1 MRILVVGAGAVGGY
15 FGGRL
20 LEAGR
25 NVSFLVRPHRAAVLA
40 DSGLRISSPHG
51 DVTVPEPETVLS
63 STLARTYDLIL
74 LSCKAYDLD
83 NAIDGFAPA
92 VGNETAILPLLNG
105 LRHIEILQKR
115 FGQSR
120 VLGGQCVI
128 SASLEPDGRIAHL
141 NEAHNLSFGELDG
154 LRSDRIE
161 TIASQF
167 SEARFESR
175 VSENITQ
182 EMWDKWVFIATG
194 AGITSLMRAPV
205 GDIVEAGASDLVTK
219 LVDECAM
226 IASGEGYPPSEQVLQ
241 RSRTVFTTPG
251 SLLAASM
258 FRDIERNSPI
268 EVEHVI
274 GDLLRRGD
282 PGASQLLDIVYKH
295 LKSYEARRVRQGS
308 GTRTG

>member
-167 SEARFESR
+167 SEA
-175 VSENITQ
+175 
-182 EMWDKWVFIATG
+182 
-194 AGITSLMRAPV
+194 
-205 GDIVEAGASDLVTK
+205 
-219 LVDECAM
+219 
-226 IASGEGYPPSEQVLQ
+226 
-241 RSRTVFTTPG
+241 
-251 SLLAASM
+251 
-258 FRDIERNSPI
+258 
-268 EVEHVI
+268 
-274 GDLLRRGD
+274 
-282 PGASQLLDIVYKH
+282 
-295 LKSYEARRVRQGS
+295 
-308 GTRTG
+308 